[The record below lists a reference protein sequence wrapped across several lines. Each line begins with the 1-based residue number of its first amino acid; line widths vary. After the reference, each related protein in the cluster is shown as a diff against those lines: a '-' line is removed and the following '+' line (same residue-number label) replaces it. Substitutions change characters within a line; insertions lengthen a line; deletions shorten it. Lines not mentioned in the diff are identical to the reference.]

1 MLCVAVRRMQTM
13 KNITLA
19 IDEDVLDAARL
30 YAAKNKT
37 TVNALVR
44 LHLEQIA
51 RNEDRLKQAMAELK
65 AMSASSSARLG
76 TDYRFDREATYER

>member
-1 MLCVAVRRMQTM
+1 M

-19 IDEDVLDAARL
+19 IDDDVLDAARL

-51 RNEDRLKQAMAELK
+51 RNENRLKQAMAELR
-65 AMSASSSARLG
+65 AMSETTSARLG
-76 TDYRFDREATYER
+76 PGYRFDREATYGR

>member
-1 MLCVAVRRMQTM
+1 M

-19 IDEDVLDAARL
+19 IDEGILDAARL

-51 RNEDRLKQAMAELK
+51 RNEDRLKQAVAELRQISG
-65 AMSASSSARLG
+65 ASSARLG
-76 TDYRFDREATYER
+76 ADYRFDREATYER